1 MQKPYDHKV
10 VQDILKNVKPDAS
23 MAMEALKKANDTIL
37 MLINQAKTAE
47 ARWNEIFIVA
57 ATILNKFDKKIVL
70 SVDDMVA
77 LSPQDYQI
85 TVDADGDDRVIRLR
99 HITYKKGE

>member
-1 MQKPYDHKV
+1 MTSYDHAKV
-10 VQDILKNVKPDAS
+10 KEILKNVKPDAS

-37 MLINQAKTAE
+37 MLINEVKTAE
-47 ARWNEIFIVA
+47 TRWNEIFIVA

-70 SVDDMVA
+70 GVDDMVA

-85 TVDADGDDRVIRLR
+85 TVDSESDDRIIRLR
-99 HITYKKGE
+99 HITYKEGE